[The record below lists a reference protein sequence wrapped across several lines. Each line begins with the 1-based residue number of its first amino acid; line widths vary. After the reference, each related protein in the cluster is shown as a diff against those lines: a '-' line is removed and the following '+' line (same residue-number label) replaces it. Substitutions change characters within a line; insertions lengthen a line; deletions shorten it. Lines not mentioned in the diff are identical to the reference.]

1 MKNIRT
7 IRLSLGLTLTL
18 CVFTLQA
25 HALPLL
31 PFPTANDLI
40 GPVFVQPFAGLAV
53 MGVDGKTDPFFS
65 DLPDGSLPRNDVINI
80 LGNFQ
85 AFDPFGAATPFNIV
99 GVEVTVGVSTFTP
112 AFGEFDFA
120 GNLSVTFTDSV
131 DFDVVTF
138 SAGDFTL
145 AFAFNAGPDLA
156 YSYSL
161 LTDLPVGSFLL
172 YDDVETGMT
181 PEPSTLI
188 LFGVGI
194 IGMLT
199 YGWRRRKQA
208 S

>member
-7 IRLSLGLTLTL
+7 IRLFLGLTLTL

-31 PFPTANDLI
+31 SFPTANDLI

-53 MGVDGKTDPFFS
+53 GADGKTDPFSS
-65 DLPDGSLPRNDVINI
+65 DLPDGSLPHNDVVNI

-85 AFDPFGAATPFNIV
+85 AFAPGFNPTPFNIV
-99 GVEVTVGVSTFTP
+99 GVEVTVGASTFTP

-120 GNLSVTFTDSV
+120 GNPFLTFTDSV
-131 DFDVVTF
+131 VPSNQVTF
-138 SAGDFTL
+138 SAGDFTF
-145 AFAFNAGPDLA
+145 AFTFNAGPDLA

-161 LTDLPVGSFLL
+161 LTDLPLGSLLL
-172 YDDVETGMT
+172 YEDVETGMV
-181 PEPSTLI
+181 PEPSSLI

-194 IGMLT
+194 IGMLG
-199 YGWRRRKQA
+199 YSWRRRKQA